1 MLSGFSI
8 TFAAWKW
15 YRVLDIWGLEIP
27 MDLII
32 VDIFFLIRADR
43 FLEIIEK
50 FNKFDEFDVLYLIN
64 FIIYLG
70 EQD

>member
-1 MLSGFSI
+1 
-8 TFAAWKW
+8 
-15 YRVLDIWGLEIP
+15 